1 MRTLRAFAARPNSGR
16 GFTLVEIM
24 VAVVIGLIGS
34 IIIFQVL
41 SVSESQKRTTTGA
54 GDALQNGLLALF
66 AIERDARMAGYGVN
80 YAPLLG
86 CNVIAHDATGPRDF
100 NFPLVGVLIADAAAG
115 APDSIGFVYGSSSL
129 LVGSAK
135 LTQTSAVG
143 AMQNKVANRF
153 GFQQGELV
161 LIGQTGKNC
170 SVREVTSLPNTVGA
184 TDQVNHIV
192 TATSRYNKNG
202 GLTETYSAWDNT
214 AGTGGRLFGL
224 GLAPVAGVY
233 SIQNN
238 ALVFQN
244 LFTDLAPITLTEN
257 IVQLQA
263 EYGKDM
269 NDDGT
274 VDPAGAGGDVWE
286 ATPPVTSADWKRVLA
301 VRVAVVARSAEPEQR
316 MTGQGA
322 ACSTTTAAP
331 TWRNPPTPISVAAD
345 PNWQCYRYRV
355 FETVVPLRNIIW
367 VDE

>member
-1 MRTLRAFAARPNSGR
+1 MRTLHASALRRDAGR

-41 SVSESQKRTTTGA
+41 AVSESQKRTTTGA

-86 CNVIAHDATGPRDF
+86 CNVVAHDSTGPRDF
-100 NFPLVGVLIADAAAG
+100 NFPLVGVSIADGAAG
-115 APDSIGFVYGSSSL
+115 APDSVSFVYGSSSL

-135 LTQTSAVG
+135 LSQTSGVG
-143 AMQNKVANRF
+143 ALQNKVANRF
-153 GFQQGELV
+153 GFQQGELI

-170 SVREVTSLPNTVGA
+170 SVREVTSLPNAVGA

-202 GLTETYSAWDNT
+202 GLTVTYDAWDNT

-224 GLAPVAGVY
+224 GLAPVAGIY

-244 LFTDLAPITLTEN
+244 LFANLAPVTLTEN

-263 EYGKDM
+263 EYGKDTT
-269 NDDGT
+269 NPPDGT
-274 VDPAGAGGDVWE
+274 VDVWE
-286 ATPPVTSADWKRVLA
+286 PTMPPAPTSDDWKRVLA
-301 VRVAVVARSAEPEQR
+301 LRVAVVARSAEP
-316 MTGQGA
+316 GQGA
-322 ACSTTTAAP
+322 ACSTTTTAP
-331 TWRNPPTPISVAAD
+331 TWKDPPVQISVAAD
-345 PNWQCYRYRV
+345 PNWQCHRYRV